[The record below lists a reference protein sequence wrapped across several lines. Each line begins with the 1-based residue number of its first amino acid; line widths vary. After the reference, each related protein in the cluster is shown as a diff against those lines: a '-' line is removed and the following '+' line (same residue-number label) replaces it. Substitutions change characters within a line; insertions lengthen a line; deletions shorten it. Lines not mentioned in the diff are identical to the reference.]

1 MGPLIIRVIID
12 KEVENRRKSHAKWRQ
27 KQLDIFYRTGRPIYN
42 VSLDTQHIRSNR
54 DPHHFIEKC
63 VWDN

>member
-1 MGPLIIRVIID
+1 MDSLIIRVISD

-27 KQLDIFYRTGRPIYN
+27 KQLDIFYRTGKPIFN
-42 VSLDTQHIRSNR
+42 ISLETQHIRSNR
-54 DPHHFIEKC
+54 DPHHFIEKD